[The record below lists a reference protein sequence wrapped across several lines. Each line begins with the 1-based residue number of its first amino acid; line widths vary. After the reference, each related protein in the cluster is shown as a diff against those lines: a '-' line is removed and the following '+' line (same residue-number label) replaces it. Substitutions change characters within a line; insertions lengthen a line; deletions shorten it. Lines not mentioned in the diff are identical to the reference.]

1 MYCPPT
7 THSVLLKNPTE
18 EISRAWWCSELLPLG
33 VVHWLRKATI
43 GADRVD
49 VGAYLV
55 FHPVQTG
62 TNGVAAT
69 VLALLYG
76 IKHKVRGMR
85 LRVWV

>member
-1 MYCPPT
+1 M
-7 THSVLLKNPTE
+7 
-18 EISRAWWCSELLPLG
+18 
-33 VVHWLRKATI
+33 TI
-43 GADRVD
+43 GTDRVD

-85 LRVWV
+85 LWVWVWEPG